1 MKLTALPALLVLFT
15 LPQIPGCDTD
25 KVSETLKQVTYEN
38 ADSILTKSQSNIVV
52 LGRASEKSDSVIAQ
66 KVAGTIDKIEDLSH
80 EIKVLKR
87 ENNAVKNNTTHPSGN
102 IDGHFEL
109 LPISN
114 DAGTVNSV
122 PNGEQ

>member
-15 LPQIPGCDTD
+15 LPQIPGCDTG
-25 KVSETLKQVTYEN
+25 KISETLKQVTYEN

-80 EIKVLKR
+80 EIKVLKPHTVVIFGATAAKSLL
-87 ENNAVKNNTTHPSGN
+87 NISGKM
-102 IDGHFEL
+102 GEL
-109 LPISN
+109 
-114 DAGTVNSV
+114 AGKKV
-122 PNGEQ
+122 

>member
-1 MKLTALPALLVLFT
+1 MKLTALPALLLLFT
-15 LPQIPGCDTD
+15 LPQIPGCDTG

-52 LGRASEKSDSVIAQ
+52 LGRASEKSDSVIAE
-66 KVAGTIDKIEDLSH
+66 KVAGTIDKIQDLSH
-80 EIKVLKR
+80 EIKLLKR
-87 ENNAVKNNTTHPSGN
+87 ENNAIKSNITHPSGN

-122 PNGEQ
+122 SNGEQ